1 MATPF
6 ALDELID
13 RLTWTSEALLEAAQD
28 PSLRGASPLLDERAG
43 QLALLKQ
50 YGAEDDLSQTQ
61 VERLKR
67 ALDLAHEARK
77 PMAIKR
83 EVLRGKL
90 AELRSA
96 RGVRKALKPYRP
108 TVGRR
113 LNVQL

>member
-50 YGAEDDLSQTQ
+50 YGEKD
-61 VERLKR
+61 RLQLTRTSKADGR
-67 ALDLAHEARK
+67 YQIDTARRVLFQCSKAVIREKAALR
-77 PMAIKR
+77 
-83 EVLRGKL
+83 
-90 AELRSA
+90 
-96 RGVRKALKPYRP
+96 
-108 TVGRR
+108 
-113 LNVQL
+113 